1 MKTTIVAVSLL
12 MTLSALAGSIV
23 RYSEPE
29 TPKPILVRPLVE
41 KDIKE
46 GVKREQT
53 RKRIQQSIKAAEIVY
68 RSNGCRRTYA
78 EATGRIAVEYNI
90 SARLLAAVV
99 FVESSCNPNAVS
111 DRYSVGLTQVNPKYH
126 RYTRA
131 ELKDPQ
137 RNLEIG
143 ASILSTYIRRYGL
156 IEGLHAYNGFG
167 NPTDEYSTK
176 VLTAAGIKI
185 EAKG

>member
-1 MKTTIVAVSLL
+1 MKTTIVAASMLIV
-12 MTLSALAGSIV
+12 LSALAGSIV
-23 RYSEPE
+23 RYGEPE
-29 TPKPILVRPLVE
+29 EPKPISVRILSE
-41 KDIKE
+41 EDIRE
-46 GVKREQT
+46 GFKRDQK
-53 RKRIQQSIKAAEIVY
+53 RKQIQQSIKAASAVY
-68 RSNGCRRTYA
+68 RRIGCRGTYA
-78 EATGRIAVEYNI
+78 EATGRIAVEYGI

-111 DRYSVGLTQVNPKYH
+111 DRYSVGLTQINPKFHHYS
-126 RYTRA
+126 RA

-143 ASILSTYIRRYGL
+143 ASILARYITKYGL
-156 IEGLHAYNGFG
+156 VEGLHAYNGFG

-176 VLTAAGIKI
+176 VLTAAGMKI